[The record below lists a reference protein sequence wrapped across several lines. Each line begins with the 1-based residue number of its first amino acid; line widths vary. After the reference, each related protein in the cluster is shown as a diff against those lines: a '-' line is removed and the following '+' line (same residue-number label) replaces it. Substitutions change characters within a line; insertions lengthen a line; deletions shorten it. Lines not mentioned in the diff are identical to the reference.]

1 MPLTTGTP
9 PKACDRL
16 ASEAIR
22 GLTDGGAEGGEPAIA
37 GGAGADIALPH
48 EVYAMG
54 LDDVIGGDLG
64 KARRTGWRYLV
75 VRGDRAVAAAVI
87 DAPEGKSRMQ
97 FSHVNSGPFV
107 EETVNAVSQ
116 AEGLEAVVRGDRAV
130 AAAVIDAPEG
140 KSRMQFSHVNSGPF
154 VEETVNA
161 VSQAEGLE
169 AVARGDYEVRLLNI
183 PALYV
188 MALWLHGEADDL
200 LLPMPPTNES
210 LDAKK
215 VYTPSDLLKRLK
227 RAAQARSAFDDTPRT
242 GAKAGRPA

>member
-9 PKACDRL
+9 PKTCDRI
-16 ASEAIR
+16 ASEAVR
-22 GLTDGGAEGGEPAIA
+22 GLTDEATEGPVP
-37 GGAGADIALPH
+37 DIALPH

-54 LDDVIGGDLG
+54 LDDVVGGDLK

-75 VRGDRAVAAAVI
+75 LQGDRAVAAAVV
-87 DAPEGKSRMQ
+87 DAPEGKARMQ

-107 EETVNAVSQ
+107 EETVNAV
-116 AEGLEAVVRGDRAV
+116 A
-130 AAAVIDAPEG
+130 
-140 KSRMQFSHVNSGPF
+140 
-154 VEETVNA
+154 
-161 VSQAEGLE
+161 QAEGLE

-188 MALWLHGEADDL
+188 MALWLHGERDDL

-215 VYTPSDLLKRLK
+215 VYAAADLLKRLK
-227 RAAQARSAFDDTPRT
+227 RPAQARSAFDDTPRP

>member
-9 PKACDRL
+9 PKKCDQL
-16 ASEAIR
+16 ASGAVH
-22 GLTDGGAEGGEPAIA
+22 GLTDGG
-37 GGAGADIALPH
+37 GGAIGEGEAPGIALPH

-54 LDDVIGGDLG
+54 LDAVIAGDL
-64 KARRTGWRYLV
+64 KAARRTGWRYLV
-75 VRGDRAVAAAVI
+75 VQGDRAVAAAV
-87 DAPEGKSRMQ
+87 
-97 FSHVNSGPFV
+97 V
-107 EETVNAVSQ
+107 
-116 AEGLEAVVRGDRAV
+116 
-130 AAAVIDAPEG
+130 DAPEG

-188 MALWLHGEADDL
+188 MALWLHGERDDL
-200 LLPMPPTNES
+200 LLPMPPTNEN

-227 RAAQARSAFDDTPRT
+227 RAAQARLAFDDTPRS